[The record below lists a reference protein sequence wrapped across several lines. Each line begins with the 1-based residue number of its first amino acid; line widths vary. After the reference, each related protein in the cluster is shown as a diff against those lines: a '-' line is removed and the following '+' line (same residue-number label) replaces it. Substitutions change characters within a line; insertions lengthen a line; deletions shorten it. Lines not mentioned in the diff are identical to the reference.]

1 MIIVTF
7 HQLTDA
13 LMFEERAKKEDSE
26 FRLIPVPR
34 KISSSCGLSAQ
45 TSMDIEKIKEI
56 LSSENIE
63 SDGIYKEEDGDYLK
77 LDWCRSGDLFFYL

>member
-13 LMFEERAKKEDSE
+13 LIFEERAKKEEPE

-45 TSMDIEKIKEI
+45 TGMELEKVKEI

-63 SDGIYKEEDGDYLK
+63 SDGIYKEDNGEYLK
-77 LDWCRSGDLFFYL
+77 LD